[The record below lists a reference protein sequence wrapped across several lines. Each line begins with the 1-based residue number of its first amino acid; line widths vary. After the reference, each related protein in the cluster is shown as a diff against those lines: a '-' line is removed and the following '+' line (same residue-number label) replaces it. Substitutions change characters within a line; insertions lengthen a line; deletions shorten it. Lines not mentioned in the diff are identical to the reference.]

1 MKVILYIN
9 AIHQG
14 GAERVM
20 VNLAESFAASGA
32 ETILV
37 TSFIDQWEY
46 PLSSAVHRISLEE
59 TELKQGKLK
68 RNISRVL
75 KLRRILNRE
84 KPDVLISFMAEPN
97 YRALIAAKGLP
108 VKTIISVR
116 SDPNK
121 EYAGKAGRFLG
132 QYLLPS
138 ASGCVFQTEDAKSWF
153 PAKLQ
158 AKSTIIFNPVK
169 EDFYRIERTP
179 VPGKIMTFGRIE
191 AVKNHRLLID
201 AFSLISKQYPHAELF
216 IYGEGSQM
224 VQLQA
229 YIDDLHL
236 TDRVHLPGQSSN
248 VAALLQEAEMFVLSS
263 DYEGMPNAL
272 MEALAAGVPCVSTDC
287 PCGGPRALIE
297 HKKNGLLV
305 PVGDAKRLADAM
317 KKILSD
323 SLYAQ
328 EMGEQARAD
337 ADRYHPDHIFDQWMK
352 YVQHI
357 QTK

>member
-9 AIHQG
+9 AIHHG

-20 VNLAESFAASGA
+20 VNLAEYFAASGA

-37 TSFIDQWEY
+37 TSFVDQWEY
-46 PLSSAVHRISLEE
+46 PLPPAVRRLSLEE

-75 KLRRILNRE
+75 KLRRILIQE

-116 SDPNK
+116 SDPDK
-121 EYAGKAGRFLG
+121 EYAGKVGRFLG

-138 ASGCVFQTEDAKSWF
+138 ADGCVFQTEDAKGWF

-169 EDFYRIERTP
+169 EDFYHIERTS
-179 VPGKIMTFGRIE
+179 VSGRIITFGRIE
-191 AVKNHRLLID
+191 AEKNHKLLIH
-201 AFSLISKQYPHAELF
+201 AFSMISEQYPHAELY
-216 IYGEGSQM
+216 IYGEGSM
-224 VQLQA
+224 MSQLRQ
-229 YIDDLHL
+229 YIEDLQL
-236 TDRVHLPGQSSN
+236 TERVHLPGSSSN
-248 VAALLQEAEMFVLSS
+248 IPSVLKDGDLFVLSS
-263 DYEGMPNAL
+263 DFEGMPNAL
-272 MEALAAGVPCVSTDC
+272 MEALTAGLPCISTNC

-297 HKKNGLLV
+297 HEKNGLLV
-305 PVGDAKRLADAM
+305 PVGDLQGLADAM

-323 SLYAQ
+323 SSYAQ
-328 EMGEQARAD
+328 QLGEQAKLRAD
-337 ADRYHPDHIFDQWMK
+337 KYHPDQIFNQWTQ
-352 YVQHI
+352 YI
-357 QTK
+357 QYIKTR